1 MEIVRCS
8 NCSKETYARQTKC
21 PHCGVLLANT
31 PDSLKAEIAET
42 LAIGEKNA
50 ALPGP
55 DLRDR
60 LDHILV
66 TTETSLAGL
75 EINKRHGIVVSNI
88 PDREISKETTMP
100 LVSPESN
107 LSPGDMYNVAF
118 FDLRY
123 QALRLGANAVIAI
136 RAVFTPIASA
146 SPGLFLSAMGTAVS
160 IEGLRGEAEEEAA
173 SRHAPLGRGASPRGR

>member
-1 MEIVRCS
+1 
-8 NCSKETYARQTKC
+8 
-21 PHCGVLLANT
+21 
-31 PDSLKAEIAET
+31 LKAEIART
-42 LAIGEKNA
+42 LAIGEKA
-50 ALPGP
+50 TLPDP

-75 EINKRHGIVVSNI
+75 KINKRHGIVVSNI
-88 PDREISKETTMP
+88 PDREITKETAKP
-100 LVSPESN
+100 LVSLESN

-136 RAVFTPIASA
+136 RAVFTPITRA

-160 IEGLRGEAEEEAA
+160 IEGLHTEASE
-173 SRHAPLGRGASPRGR
+173 